1 MDIAWFSLLLLWLL
15 VIIFSFHTVWQK
27 SQLDKVL
34 IILIGLAW
42 VLTVWGG
49 ITQEY
54 EIIEMGHI
62 MFGITLGIMLFF
74 SQSKIMVCVGII
86 TVILTLLYRWYYGSC
101 AYHRMSLVSSEEI
114 KARESVTNN
123 LPSWEQ
129 LAFLLIPIGFLRL
142 YILQRRDKS

>member
-74 SQSKIMVCVGII
+74 FTKQNYGLCWNYHCYPYII
-86 TVILTLLYRWYYGSC
+86 V
-101 AYHRMSLVSSEEI
+101 SLVLWILCLSSNVLS
-114 KARESVTNN
+114 K
-123 LPSWEQ
+123 
-129 LAFLLIPIGFLRL
+129 F
-142 YILQRRDKS
+142 